1 VRKESEAMYLNRI
14 KGLLDEAYVE
24 MLKGILEIGKSKR
37 RPVEGSDVEGV
48 VDFVNAGTDGKY
60 SSEDVVKFSEQ
71 FLNVLTRDNE
81 SPIRVHYPFQFLI
94 CAGLDSYIEKTLT
107 LLSRQSCASGI
118 RISDNDF
125 DLLEFMLYLKNLNSF
140 SHWELNI
147 PTIGK
152 QISSDMESYRGLRSG
167 KIVEVLCPGIKGK
180 SYLRPVVKVEGS
192 Y

>member
-1 VRKESEAMYLNRI
+1 MRKESDAVYLNRI
-14 KGLLDEAYVE
+14 KDLLDEAYVE

-60 SSEDVVKFSEQ
+60 SSEDVVKLSEQ
-71 FLNVLTRDNE
+71 FLNVFTRNNE
-81 SPIRVHYPFQFLI
+81 SPIIIHSPFQFLI
-94 CAGLDSYIEKTLT
+94 CAGLDSYIEKALA
-107 LLSRQSCASGI
+107 LLRRQSSASGV

-125 DLLEFMLYLKNLNSF
+125 DLLEFMLYVRNLS
-140 SHWELNI
+140 SYSRWELDI

-152 QISSDMESYRGLRSG
+152 QIGSDMGSYRDLRSG

-192 Y
+192 